1 MFESSRTRPDP
12 RCPRCRS
19 KRVKKRLDGSSF
31 CARCGQRVAKDGRL
45 IPSADRR
52 GEAAGPASQLHL
64 L

>member
-1 MFESSRTRPDP
+1 VTVRPKSRPEP

-19 KRVKKRLDGSSF
+19 KRVKKRLDGGSF

-52 GEAAGPASQLHL
+52 GREIKSPSQLNL

>member
-1 MFESSRTRPDP
+1 MTPRLKGRPEP

-19 KRVKKRLDGSSF
+19 KRVKKRLDGGSF

-52 GEAAGPASQLHL
+52 GGETTPPSQLNL